1 MNTATPVFAES
12 PFKIA
17 MTRVRW
23 RIFSYMFGFGLLAY
37 MQQKSLTVAAQ
48 QMMPELGLTQMQVGW
63 LQQAFV
69 IGYCALQLPA
79 GVFGQRH
86 GAHRTMMWMGVLS
99 FLAVIMTP
107 LAPVMF
113 SGQALFVALLC
124 AQLLLGLAQ
133 AALFP
138 VSAGVFEAWFPPSR
152 WAFVEGLQTAGLGL
166 GAAITPPLI
175 ASLMLVIGW
184 QAALFW
190 TSVPALAL
198 IAGWMWYGRDTPR
211 QHSKVTALELSEIG
225 PASHA
230 TVDSTISWSRVQALL
245 LNQNLLLIT
254 LSYILMNYAF
264 YLLSNW
270 CFLYLVQERHF
281 SVLTSGLLASVPPLA
296 SAIGA
301 GLGGA
306 LTGRLCAR
314 FGAAW
319 GFRLIPLIALPVSAV
334 LLIVAVS
341 VSSPLAAVAAL
352 ALCFGFVELTE
363 GSYWGAAITFGRS
376 DSMAVC
382 GVMNTGGNLGGI
394 ICIPIVAYLSGHGAW
409 DAAFFIGSGCAVIA
423 ALAWLGI
430 DSSRIIGLEGSAV

>member
-1 MNTATPVFAES
+1 MNSVTSGLADS
-12 PFKIA
+12 PLKVA

-23 RIFSYMFGFGLLAY
+23 RIFSFMFGFGLLAY

-63 LQQAFV
+63 LQQPFV

-79 GVFGQRH
+79 GILGQRH
-86 GAHRTMMWMGVLS
+86 GTHRAMIWMGILS
-99 FLAVIMTP
+99 FLAVITTP
-107 LAPVMF
+107 LAPVVF
-113 SGQALFVALLC
+113 SGQTLFVALLGT
-124 AQLLLGLAQ
+124 QLLLGLAQ
-133 AALFP
+133 AAVFP
-138 VSAGVFEAWFPPSR
+138 VSAGVFEAWFPPNR

-175 ASLMLVIGW
+175 ASLMLVFGW

-198 IAGWMWYGRDTPR
+198 IAGWMWYGRDRPS
-211 QHSKVTALELSEIG
+211 QHLKVTTLELAEIG
-225 PASHA
+225 EGVHA
-230 TVDSTISWSRVQALL
+230 VVAAPISWTRLRALL
-245 LNQNLLLIT
+245 LDQNVVLIT
-254 LSYILMNYAF
+254 FSYICMNYAF

-281 SVLTSGLLASVPPLA
+281 SVITSGLLASIPPLA

-306 LTGRLCAR
+306 MTGQLCAR
-314 FGAAW
+314 FGTCW
-319 GFRLIPLIALPVSAV
+319 GFRLIPLIALPIAGL

-341 VSSPLAAVAAL
+341 ISSPLAAVAAL

-363 GSYWGAAITFGRS
+363 GSYWGAAITFGRA
-376 DSMAVC
+376 DSMTAC

-394 ICIPIVAYLSGHGAW
+394 IGIPIVAYLSGHGAW
-409 DAAFFIGSGCAVIA
+409 HTAFLIGTVCALVAAV
-423 ALAWLGI
+423 AWLGI
-430 DSSRIIGLEGSAV
+430 DARRVVGAEAT